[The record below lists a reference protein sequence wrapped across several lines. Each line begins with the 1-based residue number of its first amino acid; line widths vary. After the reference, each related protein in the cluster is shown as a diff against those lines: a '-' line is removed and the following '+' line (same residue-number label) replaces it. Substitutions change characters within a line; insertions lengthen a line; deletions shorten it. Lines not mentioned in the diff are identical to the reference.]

1 MPNADAAIASS
12 DKVFVA
18 GDRGMVGSAI
28 VRALTDRGYD
38 NLLTAARDE
47 LDLLDTAAVNTFFAT
62 HRPDQVYLAAARVGG
77 IVANNTEPADFIADN
92 LVIQTNVI
100 KAAHDHGVQRLLF
113 LGSSCIYP
121 KFAEQPIREDSLLTG
136 VLEPTNEPYAV
147 AKIAGIKLCESFNR
161 QFSRDYRSVMPTN
174 LYGPGD
180 NYHPQHSHVIPAMLR
195 RFHEAAAAGQMVLS
209 QEILGLIEG
218 DSSYVAVSLGPRER
232 EVLALYT
239 SGLEVPEVASLLGI
253 AENSVKEYLKRIRV
267 KYTNVDRP
275 AANKLDL
282 FRRAIEDGI
291 VPPVEPKL

>member
-1 MPNADAAIASS
+1 MIEVAVIDDHEAIRVGVAAALAGHGEHGIS
-12 DKVFVA
+12 VA
-18 GDRGMVGSAI
+18 GQDATVSAFLERELI
-28 VRALTDRGYD
+28 VDVVL
-38 NLLTAARDE
+38 
-47 LDLLDTAAVNTFFAT
+47 LDLQLADGSDPKENAERLIAAGYTVL
-62 HRPDQVYLAAARVGG
+62 VYS
-77 IVANNTEPADFIADN
+77 IADN
-92 LVIQTNVI
+92 V
-100 KAAHDHGVQRLLF
+100 RLLRRA
-113 LGSSCIYP
+113 LAGGAAGVAR
-121 KFAEQPIREDSLLTG
+121 KADPIAT
-136 VLEPTNEPYAV
+136 T
-147 AKIAGIKLCESFNR
+147 IASI
-161 QFSRDYRSVMPTN
+161 
-174 LYGPGD
+174 
-180 NYHPQHSHVIPAMLR
+180 
-195 RFHEAAAAGQMVLS
+195 EAAAAGQMVLS